1 MVTVTLTHVLG
12 KAQIIPSEAR
22 SLLRLESLCMPSGRI
37 SHVHLNFLSYSLQ
50 QLRPR
55 PGCYCVKNCGLPQD
69 DHARPTN
76 STFQLDYAYQVNK
89 CAFDHPEYPPS
100 FGYTLPSSDV
110 IEPGHI
116 SRTCLPLYPQA

>member
-37 SHVHLNFLSYSLQ
+37 SHVHLNFLSYTLFSDSGHV
-50 QLRPR
+50 

-76 STFQLDYAYQVNK
+76 STFQLDYAYRGK
-89 CAFDHPEYPPS
+89 
-100 FGYTLPSSDV
+100 
-110 IEPGHI
+110 
-116 SRTCLPLYPQA
+116 